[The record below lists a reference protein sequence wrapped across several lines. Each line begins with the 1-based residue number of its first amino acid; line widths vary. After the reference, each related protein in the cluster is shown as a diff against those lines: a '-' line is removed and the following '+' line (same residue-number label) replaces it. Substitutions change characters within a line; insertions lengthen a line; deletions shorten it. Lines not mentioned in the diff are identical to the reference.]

1 MVLKRRTW
9 EPMSKVAWNM
19 EEEIRKAMKMQ
30 TKLDQNI
37 SQARFRVVVNSKYRK
52 LNWQVKVRVG
62 IKTSSHINQ
71 LRSSTISSR

>member
-1 MVLKRRTW
+1 
-9 EPMSKVAWNM
+9 MSKAAWKM

-52 LNWQVKVRVG
+52 
-62 IKTSSHINQ
+62 
-71 LRSSTISSR
+71 

>member
-9 EPMSKVAWNM
+9 ELMSKAAWNM

-37 SQARFRVVVNSKYRK
+37 SQARFRVVVNSKYQK
-52 LNWQVKVRVG
+52 LNWQVRVRVG
-62 IKTSSHINQ
+62 IRTSNHINQ